1 MDSSII
7 ATYYFLAQEITIYCG
22 LFIATLGVFGGL
34 LNVLVFTTLKTF
46 RKTSCIFYLITAS
59 IVNVGQL
66 LTSLLIRILAVG
78 FHIDP
83 TSISWICKIRIF
95 SIQFCGVI
103 SLACMSLATIDQFMS
118 LSKQHVSNLY
128 TAHRNIMIACIL
140 ITIHGIFF
148 LIYYDTPN
156 GVCVI
161 INPNF
166 EKYFSYF
173 YFPVVLGFAPVT
185 IMVTFASIAFY
196 NTRTIA
202 SRRVHIERLSRDR
215 QITAMVLVQ
224 VVFIVLL
231 TVPYIICN
239 IYTMSLVTKNELLI
253 ARLYLLNAST
263 ILGYYGSYSVSIT
276 FKERNKNVNLT
287 FLSEFILCFLLCIK
301 KIS

>member
-1 MDSSII
+1 MDSSI
-7 ATYYFLAQEITIYCG
+7 YYFLAQEITKYCG
-22 LFIATLGVFGGL
+22 LFIATFGVVGGL

-46 RKTSCIFYLITAS
+46 RKTSCVFYLIIAS

-66 LTSLLIRILAVG
+66 LTSLLIRIVAVG

-83 TSISWICKIRIF
+83 TWISWVCKIRIF
-95 SIQFCGVI
+95 SIQFCGLI
-103 SLACMSLATIDQFMS
+103 SLVCMSLATIDQFMS

-128 TAHRNIMIACIL
+128 TAQRNIIIACIL

-161 INPNF
+161 VNPNF
-166 EKYFSYF
+166 AKYFSYF
-173 YFPVVLGFAPVT
+173 YFPILLGFAPVT
-185 IMVTFASIAFY
+185 IMITFASIAFF
-196 NTRTIA
+196 NIRTIA
-202 SRRVHIERLSRDR
+202 SRQIHIERLSRDR

-239 IYTMSLVTKNELLI
+239 IYTMSLVTTDEILI
-253 ARLYLLNAST
+253 ARLYLLNAIT
-263 ILGYYGSYSVSIT
+263 ILGYYGNYAVSVR
-276 FKERNKNVNLT
+276 FNER
-287 FLSEFILCFLLCIK
+287 
-301 KIS
+301 